1 MAKKK
6 EAAVPGTAVATAKK
20 TSMVD
25 IYAELKK
32 ESANIKAKIG
42 SPGGDMIRTTQDK
55 HFILPNGTKDN
66 KPLRVVILDFV
77 SLNQFF
83 DRPYKKGEESPA
95 ACFALS
101 AETKGMVPSPNSP
114 DKQADACDICPNN
127 EYGSNGAGK
136 ACGNTRLLAIV
147 EDSADPEAPIRLLKV
162 SATAIKG
169 FDAYVNTIHAQFEL
183 PPVGVVTEIYFDP
196 TVTYASL
203 RFGNPSPNE
212 NLAVHYERRAAALKR
227 LLTEPDVSQ
236 YKPPV
241 AAGKAAKKR

>member
-6 EAAVPGTAVATAKK
+6 EAAVPGTAVTTAKK

-32 ESANIKAKIG
+32 AAAEDLKKKIG
-42 SPGGDMIRTTQDK
+42 APGGDMIRTTQDK
-55 HFILPNGTKDN
+55 YFQLPDGTKDN

-83 DRPYKKGEESPA
+83 DREFKKGAESPP

-101 AETKGMVPSPNSP
+101 ESPKEMVPSQNSP

-136 ACGNTRLLAIV
+136 ACGNMRLLAIV
-147 EDSADPEAPIRLLKV
+147 EDSDNPEAPIRLLKV

-169 FDAYVNTIHAQFEL
+169 FDAYVNTINAQFEL

-236 YKPPV
+236 YKPPAPV
-241 AAGKAAKKR
+241 KGAKKR